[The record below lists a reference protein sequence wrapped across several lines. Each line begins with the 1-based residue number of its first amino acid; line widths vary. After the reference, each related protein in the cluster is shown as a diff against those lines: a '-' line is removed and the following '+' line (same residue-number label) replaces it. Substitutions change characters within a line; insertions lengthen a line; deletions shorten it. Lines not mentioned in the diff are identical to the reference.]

1 MPTFCSPATAKWRSP
16 STPKVGPDEG
26 GTLHKLSSFTIDFR
40 LFPDNDRDSYYPMLK
55 SFSFRPTTEWQR
67 FSRRFPVKAYTNY
80 YNIWVMPSA
89 VKSGGTL
96 NSLYLDNFQ
105 LRYVDGRKT
114 DEPEEYCVIPDR
126 DDQLYRRGDTVR
138 FAVRARLA
146 DAADSL
152 DAELAVLRDYNN
164 SELAALPLRLT
175 RRADGTWTGSA
186 SWKAGEYGSFTTV
199 LRRKGNRSAASTPA
213 FRCFTRPSRIHSAP
227 SAGES
232 GSTTRRSARS
242 AAPSGRGRRI
252 TASVTPASSGS
263 TGC

>member
-1 MPTFCSPATAKWRSP
+1 
-16 STPKVGPDEG
+16 
-26 GTLHKLSSFTIDFR
+26 
-40 LFPDNDRDSYYPMLK
+40 
-55 SFSFRPTTEWQR
+55 
-67 FSRRFPVKAYTNY
+67 
-80 YNIWVMPSA
+80 MPSA

-105 LRYVDGRKT
+105 LRYVDDEKNG
-114 DEPEEYCVIPDR
+114 EPEEYCVIPDR

-199 LRRKGNRSAASTPA
+199 LRRKGKPLRGINTSVQVLHPA
-213 FRCFTRPSRIHSAP
+213 VTHPFGSYGKAPALIRPWGKVSVYQFRATHLKFYCSKKRTQRFCIGRVL
-227 SAGES
+227 
-232 GSTTRRSARS
+232 GSCNSWQ
-242 AAPSGRGRRI
+242 
-252 TASVTPASSGS
+252 
-263 TGC
+263 